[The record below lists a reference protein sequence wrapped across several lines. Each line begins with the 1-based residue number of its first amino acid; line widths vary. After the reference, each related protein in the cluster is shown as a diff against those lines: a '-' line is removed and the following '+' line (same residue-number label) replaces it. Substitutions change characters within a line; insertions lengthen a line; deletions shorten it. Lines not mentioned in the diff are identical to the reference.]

1 MKKYNKSNT
10 RTRGVEDMTSAAD
23 AQMDAEWTRGQ
34 IDIKTTAKQK
44 RLLDKIA
51 KRQREANDG

>member
-1 MKKYNKSNT
+1 M
-10 RTRGVEDMTSAAD
+10 EDMTSAAD